1 MVNIWLICTLRL
13 DHVFVTPDCQG
24 LWQGHGWDLFGSLAC
39 GQGTRHLLPEC
50 PWHHGQVTWWFT
62 KEQMVIYIMVYI
74 YIVSPL
80 VYSIIPF
87 IIPYIYQT
95 MLISWD
101 YTYIII
107 YIYLQYLSHGTT
119 VDDLGWLSHVK
130 ESQIVGNPMGGHHV
144 GGPDPGGNWQGFKHQ
159 TYWWCELTNALPLF
173 TPNIKIWNISPE
185 AIV

>member
-1 MVNIWLICTLRL
+1 MVNMYTKAWPCFRHAGLSRLVTRARLRSFRL
-13 DHVFVTPDCQG
+13 PCMWSRYATPSARVPMAS
-24 LWQGHGWDLFGSLAC
+24 WSSY
-39 GQGTRHLLPEC
+39 
-50 PWHHGQVTWWFT
+50 
-62 KEQMVIYIMVYI
+62 MVIYQRTNGDLYNGIYI

-107 YIYLQYLSHGTT
+107 YIYIYSISLMELLLMIL
-119 VDDLGWLSHVK
+119 DDFLMSRNPKLVR
-130 ESQIVGNPMGGHHV
+130 NPMGGHHV

>member
-1 MVNIWLICTLRL
+1 MVNMYTKAWPCFRHAGLSRLVTRARLRSFRL
-13 DHVFVTPDCQG
+13 PCMWSRYATPSARVPMAS
-24 LWQGHGWDLFGSLAC
+24 WSSY
-39 GQGTRHLLPEC
+39 
-50 PWHHGQVTWWFT
+50 
-62 KEQMVIYIMVYI
+62 MVIYQRTNGDLYNGI

-119 VDDLGWLSHVK
+119 VDDLGWFSHVK
-130 ESQIVGNPMGGHHV
+130 ESQIVRNPMGGHHV